1 MTGQLAMLLIAS
13 DSQHEHKSW
22 YIDGVPQNLNNI
34 ENASIAVSRIHEIAS
49 LPKEQGPNEFPGKE
63 VSSEKSDSSAAGSVV
78 FENVRLQYGLVVLY
92 NLAFA
97 DQSLHLEPNSRPL

>member
-1 MTGQLAMLLIAS
+1 
-13 DSQHEHKSW
+13 
-22 YIDGVPQNLNNI
+22 LNNI

-63 VSSEKSDSSAAGSVV
+63 VSSGKSDSSAAGSVV

-97 DQSLHLEPNSRPL
+97 DQSLDLEPNSRPL